1 MARKSA
7 DPPLE
12 CTAQRDHR
20 LLKIIILVKNG
31 DRGTEFLMRVA
42 QLGGSGVGEEK
53 SEKTE
58 GGSEAKL
65 PLVLTSPSLLRELAS
80 EEEEF

>member
-20 LLKIIILVKNG
+20 LLKIITLVKNG

-42 QLGGSGVGEEK
+42 QLGEEK

>member
-31 DRGTEFLMRVA
+31 DRGTEFLM
-42 QLGGSGVGEEK
+42 LGGSGVGEEK